1 MSNRK
6 YITEYRESLFAD
18 LGLWSFKFMRTL
30 SLSSLSQRLCH
41 MFFVCVIFVVMR
53 LLFFFSSQSSL
64 VLDAVDSEQGVQGLL
79 GTEAISLSFYGACGK
94 SRGYEIS
101 AKRLYSNTVSWGFD
115 CHRSILSPGSTR
127 ERSEDRF

>member
-1 MSNRK
+1 MWPGGGRSVRAGLSNRE

-64 VLDAVDSEQGVQGLL
+64 VLVAVDSEQ
-79 GTEAISLSFYGACGK
+79 ARCA
-94 SRGYEIS
+94 R
-101 AKRLYSNTVSWGFD
+101 APR
-115 CHRSILSPGSTR
+115 HRSDIFKLLRGLW
-127 ERSEDRF
+127 